1 MRQWLR
7 LSLLGMCA
15 CASAQAQTTSLTL
28 EQAWQ
33 LAQKANPVLRKAEA
47 GLLAALGES
56 ADGRAPLF
64 NNPQLSVE
72 TGRRR
77 IQDSGQ
83 SGSTNDWAI
92 GLSQTFEIAGQPR
105 ARRDATERA
114 LEATRQEIEEARRQI
129 QAEVERRFVEVLAL
143 QVREE
148 IEQRSAALIEGT
160 ANVVRKRVA
169 AGEDSK
175 LDGNLATVEAERAR
189 SELGQLQEQLVQ
201 ARAALAS
208 VVQWVE
214 MELPRVSGTL
224 DPRHT
229 AYSLSDLLKAM
240 QARPAVRALEL
251 REQSA
256 LRRLDLERAARYPD
270 VTLGITQ
277 SKEGGLAGQDKIT
290 TLGVSL
296 PLPLFRR
303 NATGIG
309 RAMTEL
315 HQSSIDR
322 SATIRNTRTDLLALW
337 DRLDKLKMRVA
348 RVQDT
353 VVPRLEEN
361 LRLSQSS
368 LQAGAIGVAAWILA
382 QRQVLEG
389 QRDLVRARVN
399 LRLLQVEL
407 EATAGWPP
415 STR

>member
-7 LSLLGMCA
+7 LSLLGMYV
-15 CASAQAQTTSLTL
+15 CASAYAQTNALTL

-33 LAQKANPVLRKAEA
+33 LAEKTNPALRKAEA
-47 GLLAALGES
+47 GLLAALGEA

-77 IQDSGQ
+77 IQDGGQ
-83 SGSTNDWAI
+83 SGSANDWAV
-92 GLSQTFEIAGQPR
+92 GLSQTIEIAGQR
-105 ARRDATERA
+105 GARRDAAEHA
-114 LEATRQEIEEARRQI
+114 LAATRQEVEEVRRQLR
-129 QAEVERRFVEVLAL
+129 AEVERRFIEVLAL

-148 IEQRSAALIEGT
+148 IEQRSVVLIEGT

-175 LDGNLATVEAERAR
+175 LDGNLAVVEAERAR
-189 SELGQLQEQLVQ
+189 SQLGELQEQLVQ
-201 ARAALAS
+201 SRAALAS
-208 VVQWVE
+208 VLQWSE
-214 MELPRVSGTL
+214 AELPRVQGTL
-224 DPRHT
+224 DPRGT
-229 AYSLSDLLKAM
+229 SYALPDLLKAM

-256 LRRLDLERAARYPD
+256 QRRLDLERAARYPD

-277 SKEGGLAGQDKIT
+277 SKEGGLAGQDKLT

-303 NATGIG
+303 NAAGVG

-315 HQSSIDR
+315 TQASIDR
-322 SATIRNTRTDLLALW
+322 SATLRNTRTDLLALW
-337 DRLDKLKMRVA
+337 DRIDKLGMRVA
-348 RVQDT
+348 RLQDT

-361 LRLSQSS
+361 LRLSQTS

-389 QRDLVRARVN
+389 QRDLVQARAN
-399 LRLLQVEL
+399 LRLLQAEL

-415 STR
+415 SKR